1 MTGARLFTLDQIET
15 ALRAQGG
22 VKAAAARA
30 LEATTGGCIKCS
42 RELVAM
48 AVHRSKRLQ
57 QVCDDVREFTLDL
70 AESAVL
76 QAIQAH
82 DLNAA
87 KFLLETRGKARGFTK
102 RVEMTGKNG
111 AAVEVA
117 LPIPVAAARRCNEQ
131 LIDEVARRMAR
142 QTIPQKRRAVTAQ
155 PDQGPA
161 GLGKADHITSSWRS
175 ASGCDMGTGK
185 PGAASAPRDHGLS
198 DGRAAALA
206 IPSEAGGH
214 GVASSRSAA
223 ASRGFI

>member
-30 LEATTGGCIKCS
+30 LEATTGGRIKCS

-70 AESAVL
+70 AESVVL

-87 KFLLETRGKARGFTK
+87 KFILETLGKGRGFTK
-102 RVEMTGKNG
+102 RIEMTGKNG
-111 AAVEVA
+111 SAVEVS
-117 LPIPVAAARRCNEQ
+117 LPISIAEARRRNEQ
-131 LIDEVARRMAR
+131 LLDDVARRMDGTDDPA
-142 QTIPQKRRAVTAQ
+142 TAPRGNGAAA
-155 PDQGPA
+155 PDRGPA
-161 GLGKADHITSSWRS
+161 GPGKGDHNHNT
-175 ASGCDMGTGK
+175 
-185 PGAASAPRDHGLS
+185 
-198 DGRAAALA
+198 
-206 IPSEAGGH
+206 
-214 GVASSRSAA
+214 
-223 ASRGFI
+223 